1 MAGRHPLTEWAPCDR
16 AREWASL
23 RLDDE
28 LSPLEEELLV
38 RHLEICEDCRAF
50 ESNARWATD
59 VMRMTAAERPS
70 QRVAI
75 PARPASARWAGPRRA
90 AVAAAAGLALGAL
103 VGSTAQGPPS
113 TNTGPPRQVSLVDTD
128 DLQDFPRSN
137 VPAPAPSPP
146 PSPNPPEGVI

>member
-1 MAGRHPLTEWAPCDR
+1 MAGRLPLTEWAPCDR
-16 AREWASL
+16 AREWVSL

-28 LSPLEEELLV
+28 LSPLEEELLA

-50 ESNARWATD
+50 ESNVRWATD
-59 VMRMTAAERPS
+59 VMRMTTAERPS
-70 QRVAI
+70 RRVTI
-75 PARPASARWAGPRRA
+75 PARPAGARWAGPRRA
-90 AVAAAAGLALGAL
+90 AAAAATALALGAL

-128 DLQDFPRSN
+128 DFPRSN